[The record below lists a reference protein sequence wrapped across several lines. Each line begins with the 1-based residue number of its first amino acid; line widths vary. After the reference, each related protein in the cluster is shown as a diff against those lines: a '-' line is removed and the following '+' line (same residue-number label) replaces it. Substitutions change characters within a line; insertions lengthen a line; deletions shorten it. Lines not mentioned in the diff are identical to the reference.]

1 MIRRD
6 LLPHKKDNIVEHTE
20 MNLNQMRV
28 EIKQLKHEN
37 TEMKWKIKS
46 MKELDGVEW
55 EIRNIDKLT
64 IGGEIEGPTF
74 YVSNYKLGICCIIGS
89 QYWKN
94 IYFYLK
100 RIGGDFD
107 KNLGLSYLT
116 HYRVIRV
123 NKRNYN
129 ESEYTKGRM
138 NYQLK
143 IGTKS
148 REIEWYRNNRIYRY
162 IQTQDQSLLLR
173 FYFEVNSN
181 PLESLDAEYFNKTP
195 PVITESPLGNDPWDY
210 LYYSDSD

>member
-1 MIRRD
+1 
-6 LLPHKKDNIVEHTE
+6 
-20 MNLNQMRV
+20 
-28 EIKQLKHEN
+28 
-37 TEMKWKIKS
+37 
-46 MKELDGVEW
+46 
-55 EIRNIDKLT
+55 
-64 IGGEIEGPTF
+64 
-74 YVSNYKLGICCIIGS
+74 
-89 QYWKN
+89 
-94 IYFYLK
+94 
-100 RIGGDFD
+100 
-107 KNLGLSYLT
+107 
-116 HYRVIRV
+116 
-123 NKRNYN
+123 
-129 ESEYTKGRM
+129 M